1 MPTLSLRCGCWRAG
15 KLGVDAGRLAGLMSS
30 QPKIG
35 ARRAELWTLIGLAMI
50 MASIVSLDEDQN
62 VPGLLALPAR
72 LETALL
78 IGVGPEQRPTVTR
91 LLSARPVVALA
102 WYFSYLWHWPIL
114 AFARYHLDRPLRWD
128 ELTILSWR

>member
-78 IGVGPEQRPTVTR
+78 IRVGPEQRPTITR
-91 LLSARPVVALA
+91 LLSARLVVALGLV
-102 WYFSYLWHWPIL
+102 FLFTSGIGQYLL
-114 AFARYHLDRPLRWD
+114 LLD
-128 ELTILSWR
+128 TIWTGRSGGMS

>member
-1 MPTLSLRCGCWRAG
+1 M
-15 KLGVDAGRLAGLMSS
+15 LGTWLALLSS

-102 WYFSYLWHWPIL
+102 WYFSLPGIGQYLL
-114 AFARYHLDRPLRWD
+114 LLD
-128 ELTILSWR
+128 TIWTGRSGGTS